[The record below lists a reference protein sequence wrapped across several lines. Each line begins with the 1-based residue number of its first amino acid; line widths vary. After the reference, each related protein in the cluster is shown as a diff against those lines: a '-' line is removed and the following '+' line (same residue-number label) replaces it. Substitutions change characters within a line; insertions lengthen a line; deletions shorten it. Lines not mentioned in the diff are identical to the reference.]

1 MFSATAALAAT
12 LIAGPAASADPRPT
26 AALSGDRGGTTA
38 RADKT
43 GADNTGA
50 DNTGGEAPT
59 PRLDTGLD
67 SGLDTVVSDPGYGP
81 SGPDDS
87 TEDSPGDTTGYSP
100 VYAPVAKPA
109 VMPAVMPAVAPAPLT
124 GQAAQAAPQA
134 AQPKQAV
141 YHLKGKD
148 GVRHDVVVVPISDDP
163 SKPITLPDFGF
174 QKFKVTDKPR
184 THRPRAHKHHHRG
197 GKMHPHR

>member
-1 MFSATAALAAT
+1 MIMFSATAALAAT
-12 LIAGPAASADPRPT
+12 LIAGPAASADPRPP
-26 AALSGDRGGTTA
+26 AALSGDIAGAT
-38 RADKT
+38 
-43 GADNTGA
+43 ADNPGA
-50 DNTGGEAPT
+50 EAPA
-59 PRLDTGLD
+59 PRLDKGLDKGPD

-87 TEDSPGDTTGYSP
+87 TEDSPGFTTTGYSP
-100 VYAPVAKPA
+100 AYAPVAKPA
-109 VMPAVMPAVAPAPLT
+109 VMPAVMPAVAPASLT
-124 GQAAQAAPQA
+124 GQAAPQA

-197 GKMHPHR
+197 KAHPHR